1 MSNIGNKKTMSEN
14 LSYYVR
20 KSGKTQK
27 EISEIVGVAYST
39 FNDWMKGK
47 KYPRIDKIE
56 IMANYFGIL
65 KSDLI
70 EERTEDFEEI
80 EEMKKKNDIMSNIV
94 IRMRTDPNFRF
105 LVESLYSRNDSEIIE
120 LMKTLLSLDE
130 EKIRGVKQMLGA
142 FLK

>member
-94 IRMRTDPNFRF
+94 IRMRTDTNFRF